1 MFWADRV
8 IDKIEKGIKREADK
22 SELVV
27 RDEKTASGRVHVGS
41 MRGVVVHGIISR
53 ILEERGFQNK
63 FYFEI
68 NDFDPM
74 DDLPPYLDQD
84 EYSKYLGFPLYLIP
98 SPDKKAQNFAEFYAG
113 EFIDVIEGAGFHPEY
128 YRASDLYKS
137 GKMNETISLALNN
150 AVKIRDIYK
159 AMSGSEKPED
169 WLPLS
174 VVCEECGR
182 ISTTKAIG
190 FDGELVTYVCQK
202 NALDWVAGCGHEG
215 KVSPFDGN
223 AKLAWKVEW
232 AAKFKV
238 MNVDIEGA
246 GKDHSTKGG
255 SRDIASR
262 IAKEVFD
269 YKDPFNIPYEFFLI
283 GGKKMSSSK
292 GHGSSAR
299 EIADLLP
306 PEIFRLALLGKDAK
320 QAINFDPEGDTI
332 PVLFDQYDRLA
343 EEYFNNAENDSSR
356 LFSLI
361 HTKETAG
368 GLEKRFL
375 PRFSMIVFL
384 AQMPHMD
391 IYEELKK
398 VKESELT
405 DADKQ
410 EIDTRVKYA
419 KIWIDTY
426 APDDY
431 KFEIQ
436 ETIPVEATKFT
447 GMQKAAIKKVAEYLE
462 ANENPD
468 GQELHTFLHDT
479 RKEIEIDPKDFF
491 GAIYMSILGKES
503 GPKAGWFLSVLDRQF
518 LIDRFNEI
526 ST

>member
-1 MFWADRV
+1 MFWADRIV
-8 IDKIEKGIKREADK
+8 DTIEKGIKNKADK
-22 SELVV
+22 SELVI
-27 RDEKTASGRVHVGS
+27 RDEKTSSGRIHVGS
-41 MRGVVVHGIISR
+41 MRGVAIHGIISR
-53 ILEERGFQNK
+53 ILEERGFKNK

-84 EYSKYLGFPLYLIP
+84 EYSKYLGFPLYLVP
-98 SPDKKAQNFAEFYAG
+98 SPDKKAKNFAEFYAS
-113 EFIDVIEGAGFHPEY
+113 EFIDVIEGSGFHPEY

-137 GKMNETISLALNN
+137 GKMNEVIAEALNN
-150 AVKIRDIYK
+150 ASEIREIYK
-159 AMSGSEKPED
+159 TVSGSEKAED

-174 VVCEECGR
+174 VICEECGR
-182 ISTTKAIG
+182 VSTTKAIA
-190 FDGELVTYVCQK
+190 FDGELVSYVCQK
-202 NALDWVAGCGHEG
+202 DALDWVDGCGHEG

-232 AAKFKV
+232 PAKFKV

-255 SRDIASR
+255 SRDIASK
-262 IAKEVFD
+262 IAEKIFD

-283 GGKKMSSSK
+283 DGKKMSSSK
-292 GHGSSAR
+292 GRGSSSHD
-299 EIADLLP
+299 IANLLP
-306 PEIFRLALLGKDAK
+306 PEIFRLALFGKDAK
-320 QAINFDPEGDTI
+320 QAINFNPEGDTI

-343 EEYFNNAENDSSR
+343 GEYFDNAENDSSR

-361 HTKETAG
+361 HTKETAS

-375 PRFSMIVFL
+375 PRFSTIVFL
-384 AQMPHMD
+384 TQMPHMD
-391 IYEELKK
+391 IYEEIEKI
-398 VKESELT
+398 KEGTLT
-405 DADKQ
+405 DADRQ

-419 KIWIDTY
+419 KIWIDVY

-436 ETIPVEATKFT
+436 ETIPEGATNFT
-447 GMQKAAIKKVAEYLE
+447 EIQKEAIKKVAEYLE

-479 RKEIEIDPKDFF
+479 RKAVGIEPKDFF
-491 GAIYMSILGKES
+491 SAIYISILGKES

-518 LIDRFNEI
+518 LINRFNEI
-526 ST
+526 AS